1 MKIVTPNFIR
11 EWNDIR
17 KEGGL
22 IHLFKQKG
30 AIVLV
35 VFFLYYLIRD
45 SILYILLALF
55 VAETVITCF

>member
-1 MKIVTPNFIR
+1 MKFVKLKFFR

-22 IHLFKQKG
+22 KLLLKQKG
-30 AIVLV
+30 PIVLV

-45 SILYILLALF
+45 SLLYILIPVLIAK
-55 VAETVITCF
+55 EIITCA

>member
-1 MKIVTPNFIR
+1 MKFVKPKFFR

-22 IHLFKQKG
+22 KLLFKQKG
-30 AIVLV
+30 PIVLV

-45 SILYILLALF
+45 SILYILIPVLIAK
-55 VAETVITCF
+55 EIITCA

>member
-1 MKIVTPNFIR
+1 MKFVKLKFFR

-22 IHLFKQKG
+22 KLLLKQKG
-30 AIVLV
+30 PIVLV

-45 SILYILLALF
+45 SILYILIPVLIAK
-55 VAETVITCF
+55 EIITCA

>member
-1 MKIVTPNFIR
+1 MKFVKPKFFL

-22 IHLFKQKG
+22 KLLLKQKG
-30 AIVLV
+30 PIVLV

-45 SILYILLALF
+45 TILYILIPVLIAK
-55 VAETVITCF
+55 EIITCA

>member
-1 MKIVTPNFIR
+1 MKFVKPKFFR

-22 IHLFKQKG
+22 KLLLKQKG
-30 AIVLV
+30 PIVLV

-45 SILYILLALF
+45 SILYILIPVLIAK
-55 VAETVITCF
+55 EIITCW

>member
-1 MKIVTPNFIR
+1 MKFVKPKFFR

-22 IHLFKQKG
+22 KLLLKQKG
-30 AIVLV
+30 PIILV

-45 SILYILLALF
+45 SILYILIPVLIAK
-55 VAETVITCF
+55 EIITCW

>member
-1 MKIVTPNFIR
+1 MKFVKPKFFR

-22 IHLFKQKG
+22 KLLLKQKG
-30 AIVLV
+30 PIVLV

-45 SILYILLALF
+45 SILYIFIPVLIAK
-55 VAETVITCF
+55 EIITCA

>member
-1 MKIVTPNFIR
+1 MKFIKLKFFR

-22 IHLFKQKG
+22 KLLLKQKG
-30 AIVLV
+30 PIVLV

-45 SILYILLALF
+45 SILYILIPVLIAK
-55 VAETVITCF
+55 EIITCA

>member
-1 MKIVTPNFIR
+1 MKFVKPKFFR

-22 IHLFKQKG
+22 KPLLKQKG
-30 AIVLV
+30 PIVLV

-45 SILYILLALF
+45 SILYILIPVLIAK
-55 VAETVITCF
+55 EIITCA

>member
-1 MKIVTPNFIR
+1 MKIVNPNFIR

-30 AIVLV
+30 PIVLV

-45 SILYILLALF
+45 SILYIFIPLL
-55 VAETVITCF
+55 VAKGIITCV

>member
-1 MKIVTPNFIR
+1 MKFVKPKFFR

-22 IHLFKQKG
+22 KLLLKQKG
-30 AIVLV
+30 SLVLV

-45 SILYILLALF
+45 SILYILIPVLIAK
-55 VAETVITCF
+55 EIITCA

>member
-1 MKIVTPNFIR
+1 MKFVKPKFFR

-22 IHLFKQKG
+22 KLLLKQKG
-30 AIVLV
+30 PIVLV

-45 SILYILLALF
+45 SILYILIPVLIAK
-55 VAETVITCF
+55 EIITCA

>member
-1 MKIVTPNFIR
+1 MKFVKPIFFR

-22 IHLFKQKG
+22 KLLLKQKG
-30 AIVLV
+30 PIVLV

-45 SILYILLALF
+45 SILYILIPVLIAK
-55 VAETVITCF
+55 EIITCA

>member
-1 MKIVTPNFIR
+1 MKFVKPKFFR

-22 IHLFKQKG
+22 KLLLKQKG
-30 AIVLV
+30 PIVLV

-45 SILYILLALF
+45 TILYILIPVLIAK
-55 VAETVITCF
+55 EIITCA

>member
-1 MKIVTPNFIR
+1 MKFVKPKFFR

-22 IHLFKQKG
+22 KLLLKQKG
-30 AIVLV
+30 PIELV

-45 SILYILLALF
+45 SILYILIPVLIAK
-55 VAETVITCF
+55 EIITCA

>member
-1 MKIVTPNFIR
+1 MKFVKPKFFR

-22 IHLFKQKG
+22 KLLLKQKG
-30 AIVLV
+30 PIVLV

-45 SILYILLALF
+45 SILYILIPVLIAKEIF
-55 VAETVITCF
+55 TCA

>member
-1 MKIVTPNFIR
+1 MKFVKPKFFR

-22 IHLFKQKG
+22 KLLLKQKG
-30 AIVLV
+30 PIVLV

-45 SILYILLALF
+45 SILYILIPVIIAK
-55 VAETVITCF
+55 EIITCA

>member
-1 MKIVTPNFIR
+1 MKSVKPKFFR

-22 IHLFKQKG
+22 KLLLKQKG
-30 AIVLV
+30 PIVLV

-45 SILYILLALF
+45 SILYILIPVLIAK
-55 VAETVITCF
+55 EIITCA

>member
-1 MKIVTPNFIR
+1 MKFVKPKFFR

-22 IHLFKQKG
+22 KLLLKQKG
-30 AIVLV
+30 PIVLL

-45 SILYILLALF
+45 SILYILIPVLIAK
-55 VAETVITCF
+55 EIITCA

>member
-1 MKIVTPNFIR
+1 MKLVKPKFFR

-22 IHLFKQKG
+22 KLLLKQKG
-30 AIVLV
+30 PIVLV

-45 SILYILLALF
+45 TILYILIPVLIAK
-55 VAETVITCF
+55 EIITCT

>member
-1 MKIVTPNFIR
+1 MKIVKPKFFR

-22 IHLFKQKG
+22 KLLLKQKG
-30 AIVLV
+30 PIVLV

-45 SILYILLALF
+45 SILYILIPVLIAK
-55 VAETVITCF
+55 EIITCA

>member
-1 MKIVTPNFIR
+1 MKFVKLKLFR

-22 IHLFKQKG
+22 KLLLKQKG
-30 AIVLV
+30 PIVLV

-45 SILYILLALF
+45 SILYILIPVLIAK
-55 VAETVITCF
+55 EIITCW

>member
-1 MKIVTPNFIR
+1 MKFVKPKFFR

-22 IHLFKQKG
+22 KLLLKQKG
-30 AIVLV
+30 PIVLV

-45 SILYILLALF
+45 SILYILIPLL
-55 VAETVITCF
+55 VAKEIITCF

>member
-1 MKIVTPNFIR
+1 MKFVKPKFFR

-22 IHLFKQKG
+22 KLLLKQKG
-30 AIVLV
+30 PLVLV

-45 SILYILLALF
+45 SILYILIPVLIAK
-55 VAETVITCF
+55 EIITCA